1 MPKDNEM
8 SSSFYEAKKT
18 LCLLG
23 MPYEKIHACP
33 NDCILYRK
41 KFENEVSCPVCG
53 VSRWQKKR
61 NSEEV
66 RDGVPAK
73 LLWYISPIPRFLRLF
88 WNPDHAKN
96 LTWHANER
104 IQDGKL

>member
-1 MPKDNEM
+1 MA
-8 SSSFYEAKKT
+8 SSFYEAKKT
-18 LCLLG
+18 LSLLE
-23 MPYEKIHACP
+23 MPYKKIHACP
-33 NDCILYRK
+33 NDCIQYRK

-73 LLWYISPIPRFLRLF
+73 LLWYIPPILRFVRLF
-88 WNPDHAKN
+88 RNPDHTKN

-104 IQDGKL
+104 IQGGKL